1 MRDHRVQIRLAG
13 GEQAA
18 PLLAQF
24 AGPPRAL
31 DSHRRTLQLPQIIA
45 AAVHVAE
52 DRLASADLGGKAG
65 YVLPPRQL
73 AAPQGLLRTKTE
85 VQNKYKFELCR
96 NQTLLGGFTLIIKLA
111 ATDRYEYDFIKYKS
125 GEV

>member
-1 MRDHRVQIRLAG
+1 MRDHRVQIRLAR

-65 YVLPPRQL
+65 HVLPPRQL
-73 AAPQGLLRTKTE
+73 AAPQGLLRKETE
-85 VQNKYKFELCR
+85 VQNKYKFELCG

-111 ATDRYEYDFIKYKS
+111 ATDRYEYDIL
-125 GEV
+125 